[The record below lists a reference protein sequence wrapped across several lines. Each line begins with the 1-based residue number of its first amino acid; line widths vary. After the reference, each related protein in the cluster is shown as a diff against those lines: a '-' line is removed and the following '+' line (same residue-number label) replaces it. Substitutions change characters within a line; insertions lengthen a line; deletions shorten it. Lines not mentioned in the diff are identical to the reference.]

1 MAAAADT
8 ASGGRVATNRKAF
21 HEYVV
26 LDRIEVGLELQGT
39 EVKSVRSGNV
49 TLTGGYA
56 RVENGQATLYDVHI
70 APYTCG
76 NRFNHEPTRP
86 RRLLLK
92 RKEID
97 RLAGQVQQKGCA
109 LIPLTLYFRRN
120 RWAKIELGVGKG
132 KQDAD
137 KREALKR
144 KTAEQEARRVMRHER
159 Q

>member
-8 ASGGRVATNRKAF
+8 AQAGRVATNRKAF

-26 LDRIEVGLELQGT
+26 LDRIEAGIELQGT
-39 EVKSVRSGNV
+39 EVKSVRTGNV

-56 RVENGQATLYDVHI
+56 RIENGQVTLHDVHI
-70 APYTCG
+70 APYACG

-92 RKEID
+92 QKEID
-97 RLAGQVQQKGCA
+97 RLTSQVQQKGCA
-109 LIPLTLYFRRN
+109 LVPLTLYFRRN
-120 RWAKIELGVGKG
+120 RWAKIELGICKG

-137 KREALKR
+137 KRESLKR
-144 KTAEQEARRVMRHER
+144 KTADLEARRAVRRDH
-159 Q
+159 